1 MTSLPGRVG
10 WPVTGDKTLEFAR
23 NPIEFTQKNIKTLHS
38 RIFQVRTLNKPHV
51 FVASNQGVKEVLEDT
66 EGKLDMSY
74 KDFGY
79 MYSLYGD
86 LVIFNSDDE
95 AIRLRNVLHNVFKPE
110 EVTRYMGEV
119 EIVSSRL
126 LNSIEDGDIVIP
138 YKMFKQLTTEMCLR
152 LFLGVEMETAAREAA
167 SIIDLTIAHW
177 HGLISVPV
185 NFNVYGYKSGYT
197 KAMAAKNRL
206 LTIVNKRLS
215 EEKNG
220 FLSVIRESEFKSKSE
235 MANHILL
242 FISALV
248 PKALSSLMTSFCIEL
263 AKPQNLEKRL
273 KAAQDDRYLE
283 NVLLEVKRLWPPF
296 LGGRR
301 LAKEAVEIDGY
312 KVPSGFYVGFLTR
325 AANCDPKIFPEAE
338 TFLPERWDTCNQLDR
353 DRVWTFGSGP
363 RMCVGHKFI
372 HKIIKLLAKH
382 LLQSF
387 EWKLVPEQDLTYK
400 WLPVSRPKND
410 VQVVFTKIGL

>member
-23 NPIEFTQKNIKTLHS
+23 NPIEFTQKNIKTCNS
-38 RIFQVRTLNKPHV
+38 RVFQLRTLNKPHV
-51 FVASNQGVKEVLEDT
+51 FVASNQGVKEILEDK
-66 EGKLDMSY
+66 GAVLDMGY

-79 MYSLYGD
+79 MYSLFGD
-86 LVIFNSDDE
+86 VVLFNSDDE
-95 AIRLRNVLHNVFKPE
+95 AVRLRNVLHYIFRPE
-110 EVTRYMGEV
+110 EVTRYMGDV
-119 EIVSSRL
+119 ETVSSKL
-126 LNSIEDGDIVIP
+126 LNSIEDNDIVIP
-138 YKMFKQLTTEMCLR
+138 YTLFKQLTTEMCLR
-152 LFLGVEMETAAREAA
+152 LFLGLEMETAKEEAA
-167 SIIDLTIAHW
+167 SIVELTIAHW

-185 NFNVYGYKSGYT
+185 NFNVYGYKSGYG
-197 KAMAAKNRL
+197 KAMVAKTRL

-220 FLSVIRESEFKSKSE
+220 FLNVIKESDFKSKAE

-242 FISALV
+242 FASALV

-301 LAKEAVEIDGY
+301 LATQEMIIDGY
-312 KVPSGFYVGFLTR
+312 IVPAGHYVGFLTR

-338 TFLPERWDTCNQLDR
+338 KFLPERWDTCNQLDR

-372 HKIIKLLAKH
+372 HKIIKLLAKQ
-382 LLQSF
+382 LLQSY
-387 EWKLVPEQDLTYK
+387 EWELVPGQDLTYK

-410 VQVVFTKIGL
+410 IQVVFTKIGL